1 MSTATL
7 TPYYPSLAGAA
18 GGVAFCL
25 YQGQAV
31 EASMGMLVC
40 GIIGAASAML
50 LDIGYKST
58 GMTTLPSAS
67 DGSTGGLMM
76 SAVYGFAGSYLVGMA
91 GLRGSNF

>member
-1 MSTATL
+1 MSSSSFVAW
-7 TPYYPSLAGAA
+7 YPALAGAA
-18 GGVAFCL
+18 GGVAYCV
-25 YQGQAV
+25 YGGQAV

-40 GIIGAASAML
+40 GIIGAAASMA
-50 LDIGYKST
+50 LDTGYKAT

-67 DGSTGGLMM
+67 DGSTQGLLM